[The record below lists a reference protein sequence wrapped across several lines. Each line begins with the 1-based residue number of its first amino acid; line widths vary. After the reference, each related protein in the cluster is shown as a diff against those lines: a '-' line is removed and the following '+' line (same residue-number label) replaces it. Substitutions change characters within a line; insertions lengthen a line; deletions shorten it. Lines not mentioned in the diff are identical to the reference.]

1 MRKHLLAGLLTAAL
15 LAAPAQAGDANFT
28 PDAAATWSA
37 RTMRMAHI
45 VDPANLQE
53 LTKDDFKFACDGLT
67 GEQMKHEYGK
77 VPRWAL
83 SSQINICSAYAGW
96 RGSLMGSKSMCK
108 TLESGLKDLDKAMPG
123 IAPDEVVSAA
133 QAMHKTGDL
142 ILQSAQQHKACK
154 R

>member
-1 MRKHLLAGLLTAAL
+1 MRKLFVIGL
-15 LAAPAQAGDANFT
+15 LAAALTAYPAQAGDSGFT

-45 VDPANLQE
+45 VDPTNLQE
-53 LTKDDFKFACDGLT
+53 LQDNFKSACDGLT

-108 TLESGLKDLDKAMPG
+108 TLESGLKDIDKAVPG
-123 IAPDEVVSAA
+123 SSPDEVVTAA
-133 QAMHKTGDL
+133 LAMRKTGDL
-142 ILQSAQQHKACK
+142 ILQSAQQAKACK

>member
-1 MRKHLLAGLLTAAL
+1 MRKLLVTGL
-15 LAAPAQAGDANFT
+15 LAATLTAYPAQAGDSGFT

-37 RTMRMAHI
+37 RTLRMAHI

-53 LTKDDFKFACDGLT
+53 LKDDFKSACDGLT

-108 TLESGLKDLDKAMPG
+108 TLESGLKDIDKAVPG
-123 IAPDEVVSAA
+123 SSPDEVVTAA
-133 QAMHKTGDL
+133 LAMRKTGDL
-142 ILQSAQQHKACK
+142 ILQSAQQAKACK

>member
-1 MRKHLLAGLLTAAL
+1 MRKFYLTAL
-15 LAAPAQAGDANFT
+15 LASAILAYPAQAGDTGFT

-45 VDPANLQE
+45 PDTANLQE
-53 LTKDDFKFACDGLT
+53 LQSDFKSACDGLT
-67 GEQMKHEYGK
+67 GEQVKHEYGK

-83 SSQINICSAYAGW
+83 SSQLNICSAYAGW

-108 TLESGLKDLDKAMPG
+108 SLESGLKDIDKAVPG
-123 IAPDEVVSAA
+123 SAPDEVVTAA
-133 QAMHKTGDL
+133 LAMRKTGDL
-142 ILQSAQQHKACK
+142 ILQSAQQAKACK